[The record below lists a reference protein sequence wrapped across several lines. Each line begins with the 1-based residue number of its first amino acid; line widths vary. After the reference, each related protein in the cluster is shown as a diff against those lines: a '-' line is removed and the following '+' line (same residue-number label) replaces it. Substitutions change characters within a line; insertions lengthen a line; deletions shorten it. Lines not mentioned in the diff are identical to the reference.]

1 MRCGRRSGFDK
12 MNRNALI
19 ERLKNHDLPNE
30 SEIVEYKEAKTS
42 YDTDKLGRYFSAL
55 SNEANLSG
63 LSSAW
68 LVFGVRDKDK
78 QVIGSDFRL
87 NKNLEALKNEISSH
101 TTNRIGFVDIS
112 EIDIDSKRVLLFEIP
127 AAVRGIPT
135 AWKGHCYAREND
147 GTGALSDEKRDRI
160 RNQGIETD
168 WSAGICESATID
180 DLEPD
185 AIALA
190 RKNYLL
196 KFPQKQAEIEA
207 WDNVTFLN
215 KAKITIKNK
224 VTRTAILLLG
234 RAESEHY
241 LNPTE
246 AKIRWILRDSSL
258 VEVDY
263 QIETCP
269 FILAVDVIYS
279 KIRNLRY
286 RYIKDGTLF
295 PDEVDRYEPY
305 TIREAINNCIAH
317 QDYTLGG
324 RINVIEEEDR
334 LVFSNL
340 GSFIPGSVER
350 VIQDDAP
357 EEKYRNKFL
366 ATAMVNLNMV
376 DTIGSGIKKM
386 FAFQRQRLFPLP
398 EYDLSENRVKV
409 TIIGKVL
416 DMEYATILAR
426 DQSLSLEEIIL
437 LDKVQKHKSLT
448 EPEAKHLR
456 KKGYIEGKRPNYVVS
471 AKIAQK
477 IDQKVEYSKTVGLEK
492 SAYFELITNCIKQ
505 HGHVSRK
512 DIDGLLWDI
521 LPSWM
526 SDAQKKTKINHLIQE
541 LRQNGKILNKGSF
554 SNPQWSLSNIH

>member
-1 MRCGRRSGFDK
+1 
-12 MNRNALI
+12 MNKDTFI
-19 ERLKNHDLPNE
+19 ECLKNHDLPDE
-30 SEIVEYKEAKTS
+30 SEVVEYKEAKTT
-42 YDTDKLGRYFSAL
+42 YEPDKLGRYFSAL
-55 SNEANLSG
+55 SNEANLRG

-68 LVFGVRDKDK
+68 LVFGVRDNDKD
-78 QVIGSDFRL
+78 VIGTDFRR
-87 NKNLEALKNEISSH
+87 NGNLEAVKNEISSH
-101 TTNRIGFVDIS
+101 TTNRIGFIDIS
-112 EIDIDSKRVLLFEIP
+112 EIYVDSRRVLLFEIP

-135 AWKGHCYAREND
+135 AWKGHYYAREGD

-168 WSAGICESATID
+168 WSAVICEGATIA
-180 DLEPD
+180 DLDPH
-185 AIALA
+185 AIDLA
-190 RKNYLL
+190 RKNYVL
-196 KFPQKQAEIEA
+196 KFPQKQAEIES
-207 WDNVTFLN
+207 WDDVTFLN

-241 LNPTE
+241 LNPSE

-258 VEVDY
+258 VAVDY
-263 QIETCP
+263 KIETCP
-269 FILAVDVIYS
+269 FILAVDVIYN

-286 RYIKDGTLF
+286 RYIKDGSLF

-334 LVFSNL
+334 LIFSNL
-340 GSFIPGSVER
+340 GAFIPGSVER

-398 EYDLSENRVKV
+398 EYELSENRVKV

-416 DMEYATILAR
+416 DMDYATILAR

-437 LDKVQKHKSLT
+437 LDKVQKHKSIT
-448 EPEAKHLR
+448 ESEAKHLR
-456 KKGYIEGKRPNYVVS
+456 KKSYIEGKRPNYVIS

-505 HGHVSRK
+505 HGYVSRK

-521 LPSWM
+521 LPNWM
-526 SDAQKKTKINHLIQE
+526 SDKQKKIRINHLIQE
-541 LRQNGKILNKGSF
+541 LRKNGKIQRRGTYSD
-554 SNPQWSLSNIH
+554 PQWFLSNNH

>member
-1 MRCGRRSGFDK
+1 
-12 MNRNALI
+12 MNKPSLI
-19 ERLKNHDLPNE
+19 IRLENHDLPEE
-30 SEIVEYKEAKTS
+30 SELIEYKEAKNGF
-42 YDTDKLGRYFSAL
+42 DVDKLGKYFSAL
-55 SNEANLSG
+55 SNEANLAG
-63 LSSAW
+63 QRSAW
-68 LVFGVRDKDK
+68 LLFGIRDKDK
-78 QVIGSDFRL
+78 AFIGSNFRPSNL
-87 NKNLEALKNEISSH
+87 NSIKSEISSH
-101 TTNRIGFVDIS
+101 TTNRIGFIDIH
-112 EIDIDSKRVLLFEIP
+112 EHEIDSKRILLFEIP
-127 AAVRGIPT
+127 AALRGVPT

-147 GTGALSDEKRDRI
+147 GTGALGDEKRDRI
-160 RNQGIETD
+160 RNQGIEDD
-168 WSAGICESATID
+168 WSAGICDGATIA

-196 KFPQKQAEIEA
+196 KFPQKQKEIES
-207 WDNVTFLN
+207 WDDVTFLN

-234 RAESEHY
+234 KAESEHY

-246 AKIRWILRDSSL
+246 AKIRWILKDSSL

-263 QIETCP
+263 QIESCP

-286 RYIKDGTLF
+286 RYIKDATLF

-305 TIREAINNCIAH
+305 TIREAVNNCIAH

-334 LVFSNL
+334 LIFSNL

-386 FAFQRQRLFPLP
+386 FAFQRQRFFPLP

-426 DQSLSLEEIIL
+426 DQSLSLDEIIL
-437 LDKVQKHKSLT
+437 LDKVQKHKPLT
-448 EPEAKHLR
+448 QSEAKHLR
-456 KKGYIEGKRPNYVVS
+456 KNGYIEGKRPNYVIS
-471 AKIAQK
+471 AKVAQK
-477 IDQKVEYSKTVGLEK
+477 IDQKVEYSKTVGLGK
-492 SAYFELITNCIKQ
+492 SAYLELITSYIKQ
-505 HGHVSRK
+505 HFEVSRK
-512 DIDGLLWDI
+512 NIDDYLWDV
-521 LPSWM
+521 LPGWM
-526 SDAQKKTKINHLIQE
+526 SDTQKKTKINHLIQE
-541 LRQNGKILNKGSF
+541 LRQNGKILNKGTF
-554 SNPQWSLSNIH
+554 SNPKWILSNNQ